1 MEEATR
7 PGRRGLNERLRAYA
21 GLAAGTDYVGTIE
34 RITGDVRLRG
44 VNLWLLGCSAAL
56 ASIGLD
62 TNSAAVIIGAMLISP
77 LMGPIVGIGL
87 AVGINDRPLLVAG
100 LRSFGVAMMI
110 SLVVATAYFLLTPLG
125 DVTRELEAR
134 TVPTLLD
141 VGVAFFGGLAGIVS
155 GSRRERTNAIPGV
168 AIATALMPP
177 LCTAGFGLA
186 TGNPRFFFG
195 AFYLFFLNA
204 VFISVA
210 TLFVVRGLDFPLR
223 DYADLAKQRAMT
235 RWIAAFAILVTVPS
249 VWLLL
254 GLVQQVRLQKRV
266 GRMLEQELSGAER
279 DLFRWEFVA
288 GDSARVLKVYVAGE
302 PLTDAGEDSL
312 RAVIAADPLVRGM
325 EVRVV
330 QTQLSRAEREAMT
343 EEAAEAAL
351 RALDAR
357 PAPAPAPTAR
367 NPFAPGPLDTAAVRQ
382 VRSEILAL
390 FGEVEDVQLGAT
402 SGTTGASTQPSAIVR
417 FRRGTR
423 AAQQRRVLA
432 QLEAFLGTRTGRDSV
447 RVATP

>member
-1 MEEATR
+1 MEGAARGE
-7 PGRRGLNERLRAYA
+7 RRGLNDWLRAHA
-21 GLAAGTDYVGTIE
+21 GLAEGTDYAGTIE
-34 RITGDVRLRG
+34 RVSDDVRLRG

-87 AVGINDRPLLVAG
+87 AIGIDDRPLLLTG
-100 LRSFGVAMMI
+100 LRNFGVAMAI
-110 SLVVATAYFLLTPLG
+110 SLLVATAYFLMTPLG

-134 TVPTLLD
+134 TAPTLLD

-186 TGNPRFFFG
+186 TGNMPFFLG

-204 VFISVA
+204 VFISLA
-210 TLFVVRGLDFPLR
+210 TLFVVRGLGFPLR
-223 DYADLAKQRAMT
+223 EYADLAKQRAVT
-235 RWIAAFAILVTVPS
+235 RWIAAFAIIITVPS
-249 VWLLL
+249 AWLLVR
-254 GLVQQVRLQKRV
+254 LVEQVRLERRV
-266 GRMLEQELSGAER
+266 GRMLAQQLSGAER
-279 DLFRWEFVA
+279 DLFRWEFTP

-325 EVRVV
+325 DVRVV

-357 PAPAPAPTAR
+357 PKPAPAVR

-390 FGEVEDVQLGAT
+390 FREVDDVQLGAT
-402 SGTTGASTQPSAIVR
+402 TGVAGASTQPSAIVR

-423 AAQQRRVLA
+423 AADQRRVVA
-432 QLEAFLGTRTGRDSV
+432 QLEAFLRTRTGRDSV
-447 RVATP
+447 RVAMP